1 MDTLSL
7 SNPDFYAFLGNGGRA
22 AASMPLTSMGGS
34 LDALNYQDSFF
45 NNQNGAFG
53 AQDGNSPESNTSD
66 TFPTQQWPWTTTT
79 GTPVNYNFDFGGL
92 STSPSQECLPN
103 LDSQWSIPSAGFDQI
118 WSAGDLPLDPSK
130 LNDSLAQPISHSGD
144 SKQSGPGLTVASSVH
159 SEIGEPNPFADLEFK
174 APQSSTSE
182 SLFWEDQP
190 VYRFS
195 SSMPTE
201 SLVAPMSIP
210 VTSMSSSQAFE
221 SDFAKSM
228 SMAPTAMPTTSTN
241 DFADAAAISIPGSF
255 DDVVPNDPWPI
266 EQNMMAFDSMNA
278 FDSTYTQTWLS

>member
-1 MDTLSL
+1 MTTM
-7 SNPDFYAFLGNGGRA
+7 A
-22 AASMPLTSMGGS
+22 GS
-34 LDALNYQDSFF
+34 LDTLNYQDSFF
-45 NNQNGAFG
+45 NSQNGAFG
-53 AQDGNSPESNTSD
+53 AQDSNSPDSNTSD
-66 TFPTQQWPWTTTT
+66 NFPTQQWPWTTAT
-79 GTPVNYNFDFGGL
+79 GTPVNYNFDFGSL

-130 LNDSLAQPISHSGD
+130 LNDSLTQPMSHSGE

-159 SEIGEPNPFADLEFK
+159 SEVGEPNPFADLDYK
-174 APQSSTSE
+174 APQSAASE

-195 SSMPTE
+195 TSMPTE

-210 VTSMSSSQAFE
+210 VTSMSSTQAFE

-228 SMAPTAMPTTSTN
+228 SVAPTAMPTTSTT
-241 DFADAAAISIPGSF
+241 DFADAAAISIPGNF
-255 DDVVPNDPWPI
+255 DDVVPNDPWPM
-266 EQNMMAFDSMNA
+266 EQNIMAFESMNA
-278 FDSTYTQTWLS
+278 FDTTYPQAWL